1 MDYNY
6 PMSDENGLSK
16 RELDILRLVATG
28 ASNKEI
34 AQQLVISPNTVKV
47 HLRNIFAKIGVAS
60 RTEATLYALKIGLIS
75 GLPVN
80 PVQEDSSEE
89 QAAESPSKPVAE
101 LHLPGREAANP
112 PDRSKSR
119 QIAAWIIF
127 SIIALLTGGL
137 VFRQWWLN
145 SQVPTATATID
156 PAMTAINRWSS
167 ASDLPLPCKG
177 LAVST
182 YERVAYLV
190 CGETSDGITGRMFEY
205 DPSTDA
211 WTEKAQKPTPVSN
224 IQAALVGERIYVPGG
239 MLPNGI
245 PSNLLEVYDPR
256 QDAWEV
262 LAPLPQPRS
271 SYALAELE
279 GRLYLFGGWD
289 GARVVDTVY
298 EYDPQENRWLERSP
312 LPSPR
317 SQASAVAVGSKI
329 FVLGGTDGVQ
339 GLTNNDVYFPQRD
352 QDGEPA
358 WEINASLPEGR
369 YGMSS
374 ATLVGAIYLYGG
386 RTSQSTMAPVNLL
399 QYAPD
404 QDLWIVADQTNQQ
417 PTTSLAMLAW
427 QTQIHLLGGALQ
439 DNTAS
444 RQHLVYQAVYTIQV
458 PLIIR

>member
-89 QAAESPSKPVAE
+89 QAAESPSEPAAE

-112 PDRSKSR
+112 PGRSKSR

-167 ASDLPLPCKG
+167 ASDLPLP
-177 LAVST
+177 
-182 YERVAYLV
+182 
-190 CGETSDGITGRMFEY
+190 
-205 DPSTDA
+205 
-211 WTEKAQKPTPVSN
+211 
-224 IQAALVGERIYVPGG
+224 
-239 MLPNGI
+239 
-245 PSNLLEVYDPR
+245 
-256 QDAWEV
+256 
-262 LAPLPQPRS
+262 
-271 SYALAELE
+271 
-279 GRLYLFGGWD
+279 
-289 GARVVDTVY
+289 
-298 EYDPQENRWLERSP
+298 
-312 LPSPR
+312 
-317 SQASAVAVGSKI
+317 
-329 FVLGGTDGVQ
+329 
-339 GLTNNDVYFPQRD
+339 
-352 QDGEPA
+352 
-358 WEINASLPEGR
+358 
-369 YGMSS
+369 
-374 ATLVGAIYLYGG
+374 
-386 RTSQSTMAPVNLL
+386 
-399 QYAPD
+399 
-404 QDLWIVADQTNQQ
+404 
-417 PTTSLAMLAW
+417 
-427 QTQIHLLGGALQ
+427 
-439 DNTAS
+439 
-444 RQHLVYQAVYTIQV
+444 
-458 PLIIR
+458 